1 MRHTI
6 PLSEYESAVAADG
19 IVNLAVV
26 MKDTV
31 TEERVLEI
39 QEFNLSSPKIDVEVQ
54 ILASGVVFLLF
65 FFRPN
70 HNFFSK
76 FFIIVA
82 IFVIKFYP

>member
-1 MRHTI
+1 M
-6 PLSEYESAVAADG
+6 AADG

-65 FFRPN
+65 FLDQ
-70 HNFFSK
+70 
-76 FFIIVA
+76 IITSSA
-82 IFVIKFYP
+82 SSSLLLLYL